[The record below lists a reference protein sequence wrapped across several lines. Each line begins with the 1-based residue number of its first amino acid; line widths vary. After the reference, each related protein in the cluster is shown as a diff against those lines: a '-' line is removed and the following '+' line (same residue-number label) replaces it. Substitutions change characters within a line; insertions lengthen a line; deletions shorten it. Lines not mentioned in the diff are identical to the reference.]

1 MHTNLVSETTNALDD
16 LSKRML
22 HFEEQGKIVFL
33 QHCHYA
39 YRPVHSAEYNLVP
52 GGTGTEMRVR
62 GNACV
67 CASLDPH
74 GV

>member
-1 MHTNLVSETTNALDD
+1 VSETTNALDD

-33 QHCHYA
+33 QHCHHS
-39 YRPVHSAEYNLVP
+39 YRPVDSAEYNLVP
-52 GGTGTEMRVR
+52 GGTETEMRVR